1 MVLVVKNIRESGLQK
16 SAVMAFGPEYS
27 SSGSQSTGWEA
38 QQNEGLLDGTNPAEG
53 DCAMTK
59 SISRRR
65 LLAVLSGGVVG
76 AAGLSAGKASAAAS
90 QHTLWRLNPDWGTP
104 LTTPSGSAT
113 KTRCSGRACHLAA
126 PHRFFLSQADAL
138 AGRLHSCCLAQPVPV
153 TLCIDLNELM
163 PFYRA
168 RLGGIDARCPDLPS
182 GLSMALSG
190 AGVCVTPPAEEDT
203 PAVTPT
209 SPAVSPTS
217 PTAALEA
224 TTSND
229 VGDTSDTSPTLPR
242 TGSSTTATVA
252 IAAAL
257 VGAGVVASAA
267 ANRATE

>member
-1 MVLVVKNIRESGLQK
+1 MPVETALEP
-16 SAVMAFGPEYS
+16 AVGAFGRA
-27 SSGSQSTGWEA
+27 GGV
-38 QQNEGLLDGTNPAEG
+38 
-53 DCAMTK
+53 
-59 SISRRR
+59 
-65 LLAVLSGGVVG
+65 LAGGVVG

-163 PFYRA
+163 PFYRARLGGIDARSLDYALNANFYRA

>member
-1 MVLVVKNIRESGLQK
+1 MH
-16 SAVMAFGPEYS
+16 
-27 SSGSQSTGWEA
+27 T
-38 QQNEGLLDGTNPAEG
+38 PA
-53 DCAMTK
+53 
-59 SISRRR
+59 S
-65 LLAVLSGGVVG
+65 
-76 AAGLSAGKASAAAS
+76 
-90 QHTLWRLNPDWGTP
+90 W
-104 LTTPSGSAT
+104 
-113 KTRCSGRACHLAA
+113 
-126 PHRFFLSQADAL
+126 
-138 AGRLHSCCLAQPVPV
+138 LHSCCLAQPVPV

-257 VGAGVVASAA
+257 VGAGVAASAA